1 MAFQHSPPL
10 PTNYQLLLSATPTL
24 QSGAVLSSPLILHRQ
39 NTILAKH
46 QQASHHSII
55 SQSINFVLLEL
66 AIPCK
71 QTENVVVQTSLCKR
85 VKVQVSNISTHC
97 TARRLKPAGVSAVT
111 RSSVDA
117 PNREQRYLI
126 VFILYDH

>member
-1 MAFQHSPPL
+1 MKITTIEHQSKVWKIFLFIFYCCLPALSTPSYKLPITPVSHTNSPVRSGPL
-10 PTNYQLLLSATPTL
+10 
-24 QSGAVLSSPLILHRQ
+24 LSSPLILHRQ

-55 SQSINFVLLEL
+55 SQSINFVLVEL

-97 TARRLKPAGVSAVT
+97 TARRLK
-111 RSSVDA
+111 
-117 PNREQRYLI
+117 
-126 VFILYDH
+126 